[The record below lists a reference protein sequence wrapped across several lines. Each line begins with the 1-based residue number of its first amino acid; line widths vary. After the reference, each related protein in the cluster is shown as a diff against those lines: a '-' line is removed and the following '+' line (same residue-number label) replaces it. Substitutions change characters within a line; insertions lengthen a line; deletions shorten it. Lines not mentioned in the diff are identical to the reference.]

1 MSFNRIFILG
11 AGAIGSI
18 CGALLS
24 EKNDVVLIGSKA
36 HVEAIKANGLTIVG
50 DVQRTFHPEASTEI
64 DGIPRKSL
72 VILTTKAYDSA
83 EAVSGIREF
92 LKKDTILLV
101 LQNGLGNEDV
111 VKKIVGGRA
120 KVLRALTKMAGEFL
134 KPGRIT
140 FWQGETI
147 IESNDDSAKIVE
159 VFGSAGLKSRLSENI
174 RTEVWT
180 KLAVNCVV
188 NPLTAI
194 LHVKNSEIW
203 EDSLRYVRHGVFR
216 ECLEVATAEGIA
228 LPKNLAEKIEKQ
240 AAGYTNFSSMYQ
252 DLVKGKRTEIDFL
265 NGKIVQLGKKHRV
278 QTPINEALVSFIKFL
293 ERENGIS
300 RNN

>member
-1 MSFNRIFILG
+1 LSFNRIFILG
-11 AGAIGSI
+11 AGAIGSV

-24 EKNDVVLIGSKA
+24 EKNDVVLIGSRA
-36 HVEAIKANGLTIVG
+36 HVDAIKANGLTIAG
-50 DVQRTFHPEASTEI
+50 DVRRTFHPEANTKI

-83 EAVSGIREF
+83 KAVSEIRRF

-101 LQNGLGNEDV
+101 LQNGLGNEDI
-111 VKKIVGGRA
+111 VKQIVAGKG

-147 IESNDDSAKIVE
+147 IESNDDSAKIVD
-159 VFGSAGLKSRLSENI
+159 VFGSAGLKSRLSKSI
-174 RTEVWT
+174 GTEVWT

-194 LHVKNSEIW
+194 LRVRNSEIW
-203 EDSLRYVRHGVFR
+203 ENSLRYVRNGVAR
-216 ECLEVATAEGIA
+216 ECAEVATAERIA
-228 LPKNLAEKIEKQ
+228 LPKNLAKKIEKQ
-240 AAGYTNFSSMYQ
+240 AMGYTNFSSMYQ

-265 NGKIVQLGKKHRV
+265 NGKIVELGKKHRI
-278 QTPINEALVSFIKFL
+278 QTPINETLVSFIKFL

-300 RNN
+300 RND